1 MKPVLETVVRSRP
14 AVCSPIPSP
23 SSTPSTAPAAKPERP
38 SVSTRRPPTT
48 ASTPVAIAYRIARNA
63 NSG

>member
-1 MKPVLETVVRSRP
+1 MNPVLETVVRSRP

-38 SVSTRRPPTT
+38 SVRSRRPPAI
-48 ASTPVAIAYRIARNA
+48 ASTPVAIA
-63 NSG
+63 